1 MYKYTDKILKYLN
14 KQYIKLFRKAKA
26 LASFDELNVINFSRD
41 LYRELERITKDAFLL
56 LAKKIFEQELVEF
69 DMITEDSIFDIYDE
83 YHPVTKFV
91 FNNEIE
97 RKRGRFA
104 EGVVASPNKI
114 KEIDT
119 SMRYWVS
126 MVNQYAID
134 ITDRA
139 TLTAYEKK
147 GVEKVQWVAEHDDR
161 TCGECAKRDGKVYD
175 IDKVPPKVHYGCRC
189 KLIPYKG
196 E

>member
-26 LASFDELNVINFSRD
+26 LTSFDELNVIPYSRD
-41 LYRELERITKDAFLL
+41 LYRELERLTKEAFLL

-69 DMITEDSIFDIYDE
+69 DMITEDGIFDIYDE
-83 YHPVTKFV
+83 YHPITKFV

-104 EGVVASPNKI
+104 EGVIASPNKV

-147 GVEKVQWVAEHDDR
+147 GVKKVQWVAEHDDR